1 MALTTGVAAAAP
13 PPTAAGASGQTAR
26 PGGTLAS
33 NFDGF
38 LKLLSAQLEHQ
49 DPLSPLDA
57 TQFTSQ
63 LVQFST
69 VEQAIRTNDQLGK
82 LTRLIEGDG
91 LTSALGFIG
100 LEVEFSADRVRL
112 GAEGGAAV
120 DYQLPA
126 AAAEVKVTVLD
137 QRGRIVHERTGAPA
151 GAGHHRYVWDGRG
164 DDGARAPEGVY
175 RVEVRAADAEGAPVE
190 VARRSRGRVDGV
202 ETGASGLQLAVGGV
216 PVPLAGVKAVHRPPA
231 AAAAS
236 AAQQ

>member
-1 MALTTGVAAAAP
+1 MALTTAATSTQPAA
-13 PPTAAGASGQTAR
+13 TGASGQTPR

-38 LKLLSAQLEHQ
+38 LKLLGAQLEHQ

-82 LTRLIEGDG
+82 LTRLIEGNT

-100 LEVEFSADRVRL
+100 LEVEFSADQIRL

-120 DYQLPA
+120 DYQLP
-126 AAAEVKVTVLD
+126 
-137 QRGRIVHERTGAPA
+137 
-151 GAGHHRYVWDGRG
+151 
-164 DDGARAPEGVY
+164 
-175 RVEVRAADAEGAPVE
+175 
-190 VARRSRGRVDGV
+190 
-202 ETGASGLQLAVGGV
+202 
-216 PVPLAGVKAVHRPPA
+216 
-231 AAAAS
+231 
-236 AAQQ
+236 